1 MLSVTRQMPVRD
13 VLQVIVRSARSLV
26 GARYAALGVPDE
38 GDSFAEFVVDGI
50 SAAEWQAIG
59 PLPRRHG
66 MLAVLLNEG
75 RPERLADIR
84 ADPRFEGWPSA
95 HPQMSHFLGVPVR
108 DRDQVLGIIFAANKT
123 SAAAAGRG
131 FTERDQEILSLFAAH
146 AAIAMTNARL
156 YERSRELSVM
166 QERTRLARDLHDAV
180 TQKLFSI
187 RAHARAAAVLAARD
201 PVDAAR
207 VRAEIEVVGALGAEA
222 HAELRAVIDG
232 LAPPDLEAAGLA
244 ESLRR
249 YAVLAG
255 RAHGVPVTFTAGDL
269 PALGSRAETALYRVA
284 QEALHN
290 ALRHAGASGVRV
302 ALAKAPRQVVLEVSD
317 DGHGFAPEAPSGGLG
332 LASMRE
338 RAAAVGAALTIR
350 SGKTGTVVRMTVPR
364 QGWAGQDWA
373 GQDWAGQTGPV
384 RLGRSHGVR
393 YAGRRPMT
401 QPISVLIVDDHP
413 VVRRGLRALLEVQDG
428 IEVTG
433 EAGDGATALAL
444 AAERAPDVILLDLK
458 LPGMDGIAVLGELRT
473 RNNPARVLVLT
484 SATEPASASLA
495 VRSGAAGMLYK
506 DVDPDAL
513 VRAIRS
519 VHDGHLLFA
528 PEAAGSLVRSAGSWG
543 PGAPGG
549 GLDALTSREREV
561 LAELT
566 KGRSNREIAR
576 ALSVSEK
583 TVKAHVSSV
592 LAKLGVQ
599 DRTQA
604 ALLAVRHQ
612 QGA

>member
-1 MLSVTRQMPVRD
+1 
-13 VLQVIVRSARSLV
+13 
-26 GARYAALGVPDE
+26 
-38 GDSFAEFVVDGI
+38 
-50 SAAEWQAIG
+50 
-59 PLPRRHG
+59 
-66 MLAVLLNEG
+66 
-75 RPERLADIR
+75 
-84 ADPRFEGWPSA
+84 
-95 HPQMSHFLGVPVR
+95 
-108 DRDQVLGIIFAANKT
+108 
-123 SAAAAGRG
+123 
-131 FTERDQEILSLFAAH
+131 
-146 AAIAMTNARL
+146 MTL
-156 YERSRELSVM
+156 
-166 QERTRLARDLHDAV
+166 
-180 TQKLFSI
+180 
-187 RAHARAAAVLAARD
+187 
-201 PVDAAR
+201 
-207 VRAEIEVVGALGAEA
+207 
-222 HAELRAVIDG
+222 
-232 LAPPDLEAAGLA
+232 
-244 ESLRR
+244 
-249 YAVLAG
+249 
-255 RAHGVPVTFTAGDL
+255 
-269 PALGSRAETALYRVA
+269 
-284 QEALHN
+284 
-290 ALRHAGASGVRV
+290 
-302 ALAKAPRQVVLEVSD
+302 
-317 DGHGFAPEAPSGGLG
+317 
-332 LASMRE
+332 
-338 RAAAVGAALTIR
+338 
-350 SGKTGTVVRMTVPR
+350 
-364 QGWAGQDWA
+364 
-373 GQDWAGQTGPV
+373 
-384 RLGRSHGVR
+384 
-393 YAGRRPMT
+393 
-401 QPISVLIVDDHP
+401 PISVLIVDDHP

-519 VHDGHLLFA
+519 VHDGHLLLA

-576 ALSVSEK
+576 ALGVSEK
-583 TVKAHVSSV
+583 TVKAYVSAV